1 MHALPSLGLAL
12 GGGGAKGL
20 AHVLVLEALEEMG
33 LRPAALAGTSI
44 GAVVGA
50 LYAAGA
56 SAKDIRQGISALVR
70 KEGDSLRQMLFRK
83 DLLRLAELI
92 DPQMGPGG
100 LIKGERFLSL
110 LSERLGVT
118 TFEELSIPLKVVAAD
133 FWEREE
139 VVFSSG
145 ELLPAVRASMALP
158 WLFTPVIIGSQVL
171 IDGGAVNPVPYDL
184 LQDQCGLTVAVD
196 VMGRREKGA
205 GAPPNL
211 LEAMFNTFQIMERS
225 ILRQK
230 LRHRPPD
237 VYLEVEVRDVR
248 VLEFHK
254 AEEIF
259 RQAQPVKERLKRSLG
274 RLLA

>member
-1 MHALPSLGLAL
+1 MPSLGLAL

-33 LRPAALAGTSI
+33 VRPTALAGTSI

-50 LYAAGA
+50 LYASGLSA
-56 SAKDIRQGISALVR
+56 SEIRQGVEALVR

-100 LIKGERFLSL
+100 LLKGERFLGV
-110 LSERLGVT
+110 LSERLGVG
-118 TFEELSIPLKVVAAD
+118 TFEELAIPLKVVAAD

-158 WLFTPVIIGSQVL
+158 WLFTPVVIGAQVL

-184 LQDQCGLTVAVD
+184 LQDQCDLTVAVD
-196 VMGRREKGA
+196 VMGRRDKGA

-211 LEAMFNTFQIMERS
+211 LDAMFNTFQIMERS

-230 LRHRPPD
+230 MRHRPPD

-248 VLEFHK
+248 VLDFHK
-254 AEEIF
+254 VEEIF
-259 RQAQPVKERLKRSLG
+259 RQAHPVKERLKTALG

>member
-1 MHALPSLGLAL
+1 M
-12 GGGGAKGL
+12 
-20 AHVLVLEALEEMG
+20 
-33 LRPAALAGTSI
+33 
-44 GAVVGA
+44 
-50 LYAAGA
+50 
-56 SAKDIRQGISALVR
+56 
-70 KEGDSLRQMLFRK
+70 
-83 DLLRLAELI
+83 AELI

-100 LIKGERFLSL
+100 LIKGERFLGL

-118 TFEELSIPLKVVAAD
+118 TFEELAIPLKVVAAD

-139 VVFSSG
+139 VVFSTG

-158 WLFTPVIIGSQVL
+158 WLFTPVIIGPRVL

-184 LQDQCGLTVAVD
+184 LQDQCDLTVAVD

-211 LEAMFNTFQIMERS
+211 LEAMFNTYQIMERS

-248 VLEFHK
+248 ALEFHT
-254 AEEIF
+254 AEEVF
-259 RQAQPVKERLKRSLG
+259 CQAGPVKEQLRRALG
-274 RLLA
+274 RLLG